1 MHISYPLSFKYNFQ
15 RECDKQQTKKTAY
28 DYFGILN
35 AQSKF
40 QLKVTNSHSHQ
51 DDNNGNNENT
61 AESNAKSNAESF

>member
-35 AQSKF
+35 NKGKF
-40 QLKVTNSHSHQ
+40 QLKVTNSHQQKQ
-51 DDNNGNNENT
+51 DDNNEN
-61 AESNAKSNAESF
+61 NAKSNGESF

>member
-35 AQSKF
+35 AQGKF
-40 QLKVTNSHSHQ
+40 QLKVTNSHPQQQKQ
-51 DDNNGNNENT
+51 DDNTENNENN
-61 AESNAKSNAESF
+61 ENS

>member
-15 RECDKQQTKKTAY
+15 RECDKQQMKKTAY

-35 AQSKF
+35 AQGKF

-51 DDNNGNNENT
+51 DDTTENNENT
-61 AESNAKSNAESF
+61 AESNAESF

>member
-35 AQSKF
+35 AQGKF
-40 QLKVTNSHSHQ
+40 QLKVTNSHPQ
-51 DDNNGNNENT
+51 QADNT
-61 AESNAKSNAESF
+61 ESNAENNKNS